1 MAPTQTVLSSKCEHS
16 TTDSSELL
24 KARKKKKKKGGITV
38 EVAEEIKTENLTSES
53 AFDERD
59 MLQLKATHRR
69 IPRIVEEKKDAPS
82 QTLEAAQKAIDCL
95 YERLDKEQEAKTAL
109 QSCLSSAIAKCVL
122 QEKEREQLERD
133 RVILSSKLEKAYA
146 DNAQYQS
153 FMAQVGAK
161 LEASEEKN
169 CHFNTELRSLR
180 EIFEG
185 LNSSFEMVTQ
195 ECKNLYVQVSEGD
208 KKLHELGEEKKQLA
222 QEKLDVQTAL
232 QNAER
237 VLQEE
242 RVSLER
248 RTQAENMLQSQL
260 RELRTHLQDTKEKWV
275 NAEEKQRVLQEESF
289 QTAYKISMMQDYL
302 STQCVPKEQ
311 HEELKATLSITR
323 ASLEEELKQAA
334 EHTSQQLTAL
344 QAKSLDRNRLL
355 IPKDKK
361 TDDNRFNFR
370 STFSTASGFIKK
382 SIHKHSHILTNDK
395 IIGKNFIKPPRFCYE
410 RGRKDFRLWRQSGKT
425 HCIELRWSVGK
436 TEITA
441 TYQD

>member
-82 QTLEAAQKAIDCL
+82 QTLQAAQKAIDCL

-185 LNSSFEMVTQ
+185 LNRSFEMVTQ

-260 RELRTHLQDTKEKWV
+260 RELRTHLQDTTEKWV
-275 NAEEKQRVLQEESF
+275 L
-289 QTAYKISMMQDYL
+289 
-302 STQCVPKEQ
+302 
-311 HEELKATLSITR
+311 
-323 ASLEEELKQAA
+323 
-334 EHTSQQLTAL
+334 
-344 QAKSLDRNRLL
+344 
-355 IPKDKK
+355 
-361 TDDNRFNFR
+361 
-370 STFSTASGFIKK
+370 IKK
-382 SIHKHSHILTNDK
+382 SETIK
-395 IIGKNFIKPPRFCYE
+395 KPPNGGKVKE
-410 RGRKDFRLWRQSGKT
+410 KTKHLEIKDIIESSGKENLKQGQKLEKPSSSFLEPRGCMSSWET
-425 HCIELRWSVGK
+425 RNPFHPLTTQKTGLIQRNKRRMSEGDEGEDYGK
-436 TEITA
+436 TRKLH
-441 TYQD
+441 